1 MTIEYALAWAASP
14 VQWAVLGLVLVLVF
28 APRLLP
34 VLARLAGWSLQA
46 WVGRQAARAGRVVV
60 LPARHAREP
69 GEGEDLAELPAEDQ
83 FAAAGAS
90 AQSRPEGMWRALAVV
105 SMMLGLV
112 IGILWLLLRS
122 R

>member
-14 VQWAVLGLVLVLVF
+14 IQWAVLGLVLVLVF

-46 WVGRQAARAGRVVV
+46 WVGRQAARAGRVVL
-60 LPARHAREP
+60 LPARHAGVP
-69 GEGEDLAELPAEDQ
+69 GEEEDLAELPAEEPCD
-83 FAAAGAS
+83 AAGES
-90 AQSRPEGMWRALAVV
+90 MQSRPEGMWRPLAVV